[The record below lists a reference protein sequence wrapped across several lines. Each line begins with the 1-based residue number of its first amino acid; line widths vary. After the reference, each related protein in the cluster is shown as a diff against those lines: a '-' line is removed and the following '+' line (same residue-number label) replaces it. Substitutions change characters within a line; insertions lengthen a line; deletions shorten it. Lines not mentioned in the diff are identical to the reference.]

1 MKAAVVLCNKQTE
14 LRESQKLLKVKVLAR
29 SEILDRLGVAASCAC
44 AVHCFLMPLVISALP
59 LLGLSFFADGR
70 TEWAFVCLS
79 MGLGLLSLLPGYLKH
94 HKRRRPLIY
103 FAAGICLILIAR
115 LLLEEDF
122 RFETPVVV
130 TGGLLVAAAHLI
142 NLKLCKVCRACP
154 TDG

>member
-1 MKAAVVLCNKQTE
+1 
-14 LRESQKLLKVKVLAR
+14 VKVLAR
-29 SEILDRLGVAASCAC
+29 GEILDRVGVVASCAC

-79 MGLGLLSLLPGYLKH
+79 MALGLFSLLPGYLKH

-103 FAAGICLILIAR
+103 FVAGICLIIIAR

-122 RFETPVVV
+122 RLETPVVV
-130 TGGLLVAAAHLI
+130 TGGLLVATAHLI
-142 NLKLCKVCRACP
+142 NLKLCKICRACP
-154 TDG
+154 TD